1 MCYFPI
7 KILNKRFIPTRK
19 NGYNPPECPDE
30 RLRYIT
36 AECGHCFECRK
47 KKRNMWRIRMK
58 EQKKDTPT
66 GVFFTG
72 TIKPE
77 RYKKIKNK
85 YNIKNDNDIAT
96 KAVRLFL
103 ERIRKETGKSIKHWI
118 VTEKGHTNTRRI
130 HIHGLFFDT
139 IGIGKYNLE
148 RLLKRNWIDGYSYN
162 GYSTSEKCI
171 NYISKYMTKKDE
183 VNPEFIGKVLASPG
197 LGAGYTERNKRYH
210 TFHGENTHEEY
221 INYNGVAETLPRYYK
236 EKLWTEEQRQE
247 LWIIKENKGIKWIG
261 KQKFNTLSEEGRQW
275 YENVLEEHNKTGAAT
290 HKDDIEE
297 ILIKKLL
304 NQREK
309 RKERAKKYLK
319 VYGHFL
325 RQRINSDKKFTK
337 DIEQFQRF
345 MESEEYTYLR
355 V

>member
-7 KILNKRFIPTRK
+7 RILNKRFLPTKK

-72 TIKPE
+72 TIRPE
-77 RYKKIKNK
+77 RYEEIKNK
-85 YNIKNDNDIAT
+85 YNLKTDNDIAT
-96 KAVRLFL
+96 KTVRLFL
-103 ERIRKETGKSIKHWI
+103 ERIRKETGKSVKHWI

-139 IGIGKYNLE
+139 TGIGKYNLE

-171 NYISKYMTKKDE
+171 NYISKYMTKKDDI
-183 VNPEFIGKVLASPG
+183 NPEFIGKVLASPG
-197 LGAGYTERNKRYH
+197 LGAGYTERNRKYH
-210 TFHGENTHEEY
+210 TYHGENTHEEY
-221 INYNGVAETLPRYYK
+221 TNYNGTKETLPRYYK
-236 EKLWTEEQRQE
+236 EKIWTEEQRQQ
-247 LWIIKENKGIKWIG
+247 LWIIKENNGIKWI
-261 KQKFNTLSEEGRQW
+261 KNQKFNTNSQEGKEW
-275 YENVLEEHNKTGAAT
+275 YETCLEEHNRTGAAT
-290 HKDDIEE
+290 HGDDIVE
-297 ILIKKLL
+297 ILIKKLM
-304 NQREK
+304 NQRGK
-309 RKERAKKYLK
+309 RKERTKKYFK

-325 RQRINSDKKFTK
+325 RQRINSDQKFAK
-337 DIEQFQRF
+337 DVELFRKY

>member
-58 EQKKDTPT
+58 EQKKDTPI

-72 TIKPE
+72 TVSPA
-77 RYKKIKNK
+77 RYEEIKNK
-85 YNIKNDNDIAT
+85 YNLKDDNDIAT
-96 KAVRLFL
+96 KIIRLFL

-139 IGIGKYNLE
+139 LNIGKYNLE

-171 NYISKYMTKKDE
+171 NYISKYMTKRDDI
-183 VNPEFIGKVLASPG
+183 NPEFIGKVLASPG
-197 LGAGYTERNKRYH
+197 LGAGYTKRAKQYH
-210 TFHGENTHEEY
+210 TYHGEHTHEEY
-221 INYNGVAETLPRYYK
+221 INYNGTKETLPRYYK

-247 LWIIKENKGIKWIG
+247 LWIIKENKGVKWIG
-261 KQKFNTLSEEGRQW
+261 KQKFNTNSQEERES
-275 YENVLEEHNKTGAAT
+275 YESILDQHNREGAAI
-290 HKDDIEE
+290 HNDNIEE

-304 NQREK
+304 KNREK
-309 RKERAKKYLK
+309 RREKIKKYFK

-325 RQRINSDKKFTK
+325 RQRINSDQKIAK
-337 DIEQFQRF
+337 DIELFKKYMQ
-345 MESEEYTYLR
+345 SEEYTYLR

>member
-7 KILNKRFIPTRK
+7 KIPNKRFMPTRK
-19 NGYNPPECPDE
+19 NGYYPPECPDE
-30 RLRYIT
+30 RLKYIT

-47 KKRNMWRIRMK
+47 KKRNMWRVRMK

-77 RYKKIKNK
+77 RYEKIKNK

-96 KAVRLFL
+96 KVVRLFL

-183 VNPEFIGKVLASPG
+183 INPEFIGKVLASPG

-210 TFHGENTHEEY
+210 KFHGEDTHEEY
-221 INYNGVAETLPRYYK
+221 VNYNGATETLPRYYK

-275 YENVLEEHNKTGAAT
+275 YETVLEEHNKTGAAT
-290 HKDDIEE
+290 HNDNIEE

-304 NQREK
+304 NQRGK
-309 RKERAKKYLK
+309 RKERAEKYFK

-325 RQRINSDKKFTK
+325 KQRINSDQKFAK
-337 DIEQFQRF
+337 DIDQFKRF

>member
-7 KILNKRFIPTRK
+7 KVLNKRFVPTKK

-72 TIKPE
+72 TMSPKRYDEIKK
-77 RYKKIKNK
+77 R
-85 YNIKNDNDIAT
+85 YNIEDDNEIAT
-96 KAVRLFL
+96 KALRLFL
-103 ERIRKETGKSIKHWI
+103 ERIRKETRKSIKHWV
-118 VTEKGHTNTRRI
+118 VTEKGHRNTRRI

-139 IGIGKYNLE
+139 IGIGKYKLE

-171 NYISKYMTKKDE
+171 NYISKYMTKRDE
-183 VNPEFIGKVLASPG
+183 ANPEFVGKVLASPG
-197 LGAGYTERNKRYH
+197 LGMGYTERNKRYH
-210 TFHGENTHEEY
+210 TYKGKDTNEKY
-221 INYNGVAETLPRYYK
+221 VNYNGTTETLPRYYK
-236 EKLWTEEQRQE
+236 EKLWTEEERQN
-247 LWIIKENKGIKWIG
+247 LWIIKETNGIKWIG
-261 KQKFNTLSEEGRQW
+261 KQKFDTRSEEGERW
-275 YENVLEEHNKTGAAT
+275 YKECLEEHNRTGAAT
-290 HKDDIEE
+290 HRDDIVE

-304 NQREK
+304 NRRKDRRE
-309 RKERAKKYLK
+309 RTKKYFK
-319 VYGHFL
+319 AYGHFL
-325 RQRINSDKKFTK
+325 RERINSDQKFAK
-337 DIEQFQRF
+337 DIELFKAY
-345 MESEEYTYLR
+345 MKSEEYEILR
-355 V
+355 A

>member
-7 KILNKRFIPTRK
+7 KILNKRFVPTRK

-58 EQKKDTPT
+58 EQKKDTPI

-72 TIKPE
+72 TVTPARYEEIKS
-77 RYKKIKNK
+77 K
-85 YNIKNDNDIAT
+85 YNLKDDNDIAT
-96 KAVRLFL
+96 KIVRLFL
-103 ERIRKETGKSIKHWI
+103 ERIRKETGKSVKHWI

-139 IGIGKYNLE
+139 LNIGKYNLE
-148 RLLKRNWIDGYSYN
+148 RLLKRNWTDGYSYN

-171 NYISKYMTKKDE
+171 NYISKYMTKKDDI
-183 VNPEFIGKVLASPG
+183 NPEFIGKVLASPG
-197 LGAGYTERNKRYH
+197 LGAGYTERAKQYH
-210 TFHGENTHEEY
+210 TYHGEHTHEEY
-221 INYNGVAETLPRYYK
+221 INYNGTKETLPRYYK

-261 KQKFNTLSEEGRQW
+261 KQKFNTNSQEEKEW
-275 YENVLEEHNKTGAAT
+275 YESILEQHNREGAAI
-290 HKDDIEE
+290 HSDSIEE

-304 NQREK
+304 KNREK
-309 RKERAKKYLK
+309 RRERIGKYFK

-325 RQRINSDKKFTK
+325 RQRINSDQNFAK
-337 DIEQFQRF
+337 DIGLFKKYMQ
-345 MESEEYTYLR
+345 SEEYTYLR